1 MKTYPKKRIEI
12 IIEAPLSRRMTEQLD
27 RAGVTGYSI
36 IPLLGG
42 KGLSGSWSSDGQ
54 IGRASGMIAII
65 CITDAALA
73 DAVLEQIFQIVH
85 RQMGVVSMSDVV
97 VIRPEHF

>member
-36 IPLLGG
+36 IPLIGG
-42 KGLSGSWSSDGQ
+42 KGLSGSWSSEGQ
-54 IGRASGMIAII
+54 IGRASGMVAIV

-73 DAVLEQIFQIVH
+73 DAVLEQIIQIVL
-85 RQMGVVSMSDVV
+85 RQMGVVSMSDVA

>member
-1 MKTYPKKRIEI
+1 MKTYAKKRIEI

-36 IPLLGG
+36 IPMIGG
-42 KGLSGSWSSDGQ
+42 KGLSGSWSSEGQ
-54 IGRASGMIAII
+54 IGRASGMVAII
-65 CITDAALA
+65 CITDATLA
-73 DAVLEQIFQIVH
+73 DAVLEQIFQIVN
-85 RQMGVVSMSDVV
+85 RQMGVVSIADVA

>member
-65 CITDAALA
+65 CITDVALA

>member
-1 MKTYPKKRIEI
+1 MKNYPKKRIEI

-36 IPLLGG
+36 IPLIGG
-42 KGLSGSWSSDGQ
+42 KGLSGSWSSEGQ
-54 IGRASGMIAII
+54 IGRASGMVAIV
-65 CITDAALA
+65 CITDGALA

-85 RQMGVVSMSDVV
+85 RQMGVVSMSDVA